1 MPAASIV
8 PLLPASSLLN
18 TEPMPTLLF
27 LATLLAAML
36 YAGPGETHHDKQC
49 EHYQPTQASCQRQ

>member
-1 MPAASIV
+1 
-8 PLLPASSLLN
+8 
-18 TEPMPTLLF
+18 MPTLLF